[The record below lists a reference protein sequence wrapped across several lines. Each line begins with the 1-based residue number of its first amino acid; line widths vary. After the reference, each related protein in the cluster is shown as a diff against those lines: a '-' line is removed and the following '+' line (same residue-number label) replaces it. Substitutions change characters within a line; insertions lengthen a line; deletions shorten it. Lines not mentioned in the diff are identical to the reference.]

1 MKKFSITIIFIL
13 AGMITFSQDSK
24 ISTINPTKKLIT
36 VNAACGECQFK
47 MKGSGCTLAVKM
59 KKKTYFVDGTTI
71 DAHGDAHSE
80 TGFCNAI
87 RKAKVQGE
95 VVNNKFVASYFKLI
109 DEKENK

>member
-1 MKKFSITIIFIL
+1 MLSLSSSIYTQSAKTKTL
-13 AGMITFSQDSK
+13 DS
-24 ISTINPTKKLIT
+24 TKKVLI
-36 VNAACGECQFK
+36 VEASCGECQFK

-87 RKAKVQGE
+87 RKAEVQGE
-95 VVNNKFVASYFKLI
+95 VVNNKFVVSYFKLI